1 MFGYTVLGSGIAAL
15 STSQYSFR
23 IETRWLQLERVTVPV
38 KNLGSSFEGFK
49 IALLGDF
56 HLYPH
61 TEIELIRRA
70 VDMANDLKPDLV
82 ALLGD
87 YVLDEADSIFELA
100 PVLARLNAPY
110 GVFSVLGNHDHWKG
124 ATIVRRGLEESGLP
138 VLDNSG
144 LTLSRGKDRIYLA
157 GLGDGW
163 MRRFDLSQA
172 LEKQPQDVPIILLIH
187 EPDFADTFSADSRI
201 SLQLSGHSHG
211 GQVRLPGIGAP
222 VLPPYG
228 RKYDQGLY
236 RVQDMWL
243 YTNRGIGVT
252 VPPVRFNCRPE
263 VTEMTLVSRPMN
275 TMTFVASATAS
286 SSGSNDDAMSV
297 TS

>member
-1 MFGYTVLGSGIAAL
+1 MFGYTVLGSGVAAL
-15 STSQYSFR
+15 SISQYSFR
-23 IETRWLQLERVTVPV
+23 LETRWLQLERVTIPV

-61 TEIELIRRA
+61 TEIEFIRRA
-70 VDMANDLKPDLV
+70 VDMANALKPDLV

-100 PVLARLNAPY
+100 PALARLNARH

-124 ATIVRRGLEESGLP
+124 DRIVRRGLEESGLP
-138 VLDNSG
+138 VLNNSG
-144 LTLSRGKDRIYLA
+144 LTLSRGQERIYLA
-157 GLGDGW
+157 GLDDGW
-163 MRRFDLSQA
+163 MRRSNLSQA
-172 LEKQPQDVPIILLIH
+172 LENQPRDVPTILLMH
-187 EPDFADTFSADSRI
+187 EPDFADTFSADGRI
-201 SLQLSGHSHG
+201 SLQLSAHSHG

-236 RVQDMWL
+236 RVQDM
-243 YTNRGIGVT
+243 
-252 VPPVRFNCRPE
+252 
-263 VTEMTLVSRPMN
+263 
-275 TMTFVASATAS
+275 
-286 SSGSNDDAMSV
+286 
-297 TS
+297 